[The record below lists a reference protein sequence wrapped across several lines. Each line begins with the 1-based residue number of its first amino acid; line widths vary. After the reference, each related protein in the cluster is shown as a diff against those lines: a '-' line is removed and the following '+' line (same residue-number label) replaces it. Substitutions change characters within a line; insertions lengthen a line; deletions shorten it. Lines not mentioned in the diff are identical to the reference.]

1 MGSGSESSSSKTAS
15 LDEVLHM
22 FGFEIEEVSPKRLTG
37 HLKVTD
43 KCCQRW
49 KVLHGGIAALIA
61 ESLASMGAHMASGFR
76 RIAGIELSIN
86 HLAEAYLGDM
96 VMADATP
103 VNLVGTLQVWR
114 VQLWKINIPMNPEST
129 KVLISTCNVSIL
141 SNLPIPANATNAAVP
156 LMKYAKL

>member
-1 MGSGSESSSSKTAS
+1 MGSVSESSSSKTAS
-15 LDEVLHM
+15 LDKLLHM

-49 KVLHGGIAALIA
+49 KVLHGGIVALIA

-86 HLAEAYLGDM
+86 HLAEAHLGDV
-96 VMADATP
+96 VMADAAP
-103 VNLVGTLQVWR
+103 VNLGRTLQVWR
-114 VQLWKINIPMNPEST
+114 VQLWKINPSAPEST
-129 KVLISTCNVSIL
+129 KVLISTSNVSII
-141 SNLPIPANATNAAVP
+141 SNLPIPVNVKNAAVP